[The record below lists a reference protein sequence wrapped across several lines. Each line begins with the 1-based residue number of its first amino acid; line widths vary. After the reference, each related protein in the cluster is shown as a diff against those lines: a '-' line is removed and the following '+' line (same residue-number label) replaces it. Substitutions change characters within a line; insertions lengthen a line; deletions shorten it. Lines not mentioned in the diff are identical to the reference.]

1 MDSESDPREG
11 TPRRDC
17 VVGVTPQ
24 TDSTACRSRRTASRP
39 SAYGGARRPTRQRAA
54 SLGVRRKRA
63 PRQRGFAREA
73 GHLAAYGGQ
82 CVLIP
87 SALPGA
93 ADVLCGESTC

>member
-1 MDSESDPREG
+1 L
-11 TPRRDC
+11 
-17 VVGVTPQ
+17 
-24 TDSTACRSRRTASRP
+24 
-39 SAYGGARRPTRQRAA
+39 AYGGSAHPG
-54 SLGVRRKRA
+54 SVGLLS
-63 PRQRGFAREA
+63 REA